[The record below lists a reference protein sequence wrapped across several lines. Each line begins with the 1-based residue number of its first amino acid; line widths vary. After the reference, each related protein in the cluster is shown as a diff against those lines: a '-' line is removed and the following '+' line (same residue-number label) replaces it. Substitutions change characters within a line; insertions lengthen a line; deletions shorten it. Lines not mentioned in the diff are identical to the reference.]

1 VRATDIIVV
10 LRCAMPNKDG
20 GIRGCLPT
28 VLLYITV
35 KNVPVEDLFFGGSAI
50 SSEIWPQSPFDRL
63 YSATDQPSTSY
74 FGYYFVEMF
83 SDPAATADGL
93 RHQFTQPSDVFS
105 ILLLLGPDVIA
116 QAIAQLAG
124 GILTPVTFSFGWVAY
139 AVSALLSVGG
149 ENKLM
154 PLASDGA
161 AVEVINGS
169 SGYTRSNSSWVIG
182 RIIRD
187 YKKWIH
193 RDSRARH
200 RQNRLDKHAAD
211 QAKLVR
217 KGQHSEAARLEV
229 PARAGLCIAIYRPS
243 TTSTA
248 GVPNHDLIYYS
259 GFITAIFQLG
269 LAAIPCGIFGDW
281 GILMMTSIG
290 IALAFAT
297 GSLPQW
303 RKEKWACREKTSKD
317 VILSRGNG
325 SDHAIVVLGNEHGLD
340 LEDLAS
346 GPTNYDASTSN
357 FTRIAVVCLATAWI
371 FLLIAAAG
379 LKGNAWFL
387 LAVGGIGMLQNIAVA
402 SFERNPSAL
411 GIHLDFVGVV
421 GHYKIMKA
429 LFELEE
435 RHPGIGANMVPTFF
449 PGQLREDEKEQWD
462 EFATRLSTS
471 LATVAE

>member
-1 VRATDIIVV
+1 MVF
-10 LRCAMPNKDG
+10 
-20 GIRGCLPT
+20 
-28 VLLYITV
+28 
-35 KNVPVEDLFFGGSAI
+35 DL
-50 SSEIWPQSPFDRL
+50 
-63 YSATDQPSTSY
+63 
-74 FGYYFVEMF
+74 
-83 SDPAATADGL
+83 AATADEL
-93 RHQFTQPSDVFS
+93 RQQFTQPSDVFS

-161 AVEVINGS
+161 GVEVMNGS
-169 SGYTRSNSSWVIG
+169 SGYMRSNSSWVIA
-182 RIIRD
+182 RVIRD
-187 YKKWIH
+187 YEKWIH
-193 RDSRARH
+193 HDSRARH
-200 RQNRLDKHAAD
+200 RQNRLDKQAAD
-211 QAKLVR
+211 RAKLV
-217 KGQHSEAARLEV
+217 GQGRHDEAAQVEL
-229 PARAGLCIAIYRPS
+229 PTRAGLCVAIYQPS

-259 GFITAIFQLG
+259 GFITAMFQVG
-269 LAAIPCGIFGDW
+269 ITAIPCRISGDW
-281 GILMMTSIG
+281 GILMVTAIG

-303 RKEKWACREKTSKD
+303 RKEKWACRERTSKD
-317 VILSRGNG
+317 VVLSRGNG
-325 SDHAIVVLGNEHGLD
+325 SQHAIVVLGNGHGLD

-357 FTRIAVVCLATAWI
+357 FTRIAVVCLAMAWI

-402 SFERNPSAL
+402 SVERSPSAL

-421 GHYKIMKA
+421 GHYSVMET

-435 RHPGIGANMVPTFF
+435 RYPRIGANMLPTFF
-449 PGQLREDEKEQWD
+449 PGKLREEETNRWD
-462 EFATRLSTS
+462 EFAARLNT
-471 LATVAE
+471 